1 MMDNNDLN
9 LIVRKANEYDFSE
22 LLGEFFTSILPPE
35 ELRKA
40 LTSLYITLS
49 LRICYDGI
57 GACSEMHENLS
68 ALVRLIEALEK
79 TKPTATP
86 RLIVC
91 NANEMSR

>member
-1 MMDNNDLN
+1 MTDNNDL
-9 LIVRKANEYDFSE
+9 
-22 LLGEFFTSILPPE
+22 
-35 ELRKA
+35 
-40 LTSLYITLS
+40 
-49 LRICYDGI
+49 
-57 GACSEMHENLS
+57 NLS